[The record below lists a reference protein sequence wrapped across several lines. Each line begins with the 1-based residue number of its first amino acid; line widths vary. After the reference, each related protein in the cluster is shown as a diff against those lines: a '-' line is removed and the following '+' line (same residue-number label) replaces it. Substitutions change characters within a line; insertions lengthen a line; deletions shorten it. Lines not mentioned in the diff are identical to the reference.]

1 MNALLVTRSAQLE
14 LFTSCSLSAA
24 FGFAEAGALCVVAV
38 VVTMGLALAFALSGR
53 FARFVIEGTVSSEA
67 FVAVSAFSLFVVI
80 KAVVGVTE
88 VSECILPSV
97 ALNSLYFVTS

>member
-1 MNALLVTRSAQLE
+1 M
-14 LFTSCSLSAA
+14 
-24 FGFAEAGALCVVAV
+24 
-38 VVTMGLALAFALSGR
+38 
-53 FARFVIEGTVSSEA
+53 IEGTVSSEA

-88 VSECILPSV
+88 VSKCVLPSV